1 MARSYILRKRENKIL
16 YIEFFLLSVLAAL
29 LLVINLKLHI
39 AFSIPIAI
47 AALVGMIFLF
57 FQFRLFRYLF
67 SITFSV
73 CWAIGAFLV
82 GQQIEK
88 SGDTTSWVLAVLT
101 LLIAL
106 WLHYDHFD
114 FLRKATVYEYEKQ

>member
-1 MARSYILRKRENKIL
+1 M
-16 YIEFFLLSVLAAL
+16 
-29 LLVINLKLHI
+29 NLKLHL

-47 AALVGMIFLF
+47 VVFISMIYLF

-73 CWAIGAFLV
+73 GWAIGAFLV

-88 SGDTTSWVLAVLT
+88 SSDTTSWILSVLT